1 LAAPAAGPRR
11 SPEFVEVL
19 AATTP
24 RRRFIVRQT
33 GNGPELGRRI
43 GTYHAVGVAGA
54 LGQAALRTITL
65 LVLVMI
71 AALVWVRP
79 NSTLLKCSVA
89 AAVVVVLFGLRL
101 AWRLVTARRGG
112 NQCRL
117 HQGGVAVTGP
127 FGGIRGAVAWREV
140 TGLRRMSTASLLM
153 AFHRVEL
160 ERRGGPP
167 LTFIALGLEPALVEV
182 LVKLAARNGLE

>member
-1 LAAPAAGPRR
+1 M
-11 SPEFVEVL
+11 
-19 AATTP
+19 
-24 RRRFIVRQT
+24 RQT

-71 AALVWVRP
+71 AALVWIRP

-117 HQGGVAVTGP
+117 HQGAWPSPARSAGY
-127 FGGIRGAVAWREV
+127 GARW
-140 TGLRRMSTASLLM
+140 
-153 AFHRVEL
+153 
-160 ERRGGPP
+160 RGGRSPVC
-167 LTFIALGLEPALVEV
+167 AE
-182 LVKLAARNGLE
+182 